1 MHQNSNPIKKL
12 RMTNTKLD
20 IGKNLRQLRTA
31 KKQTQA
37 IIARAIGMNQPGY
50 CDIESNRTT
59 PTIHTLQKLAEFWE
73 VPLVK
78 LLQEEEEKATVNNTN
93 NVGTLNGSISET
105 ATNNFFESKEIEEK
119 LKNTLTEAFASAMA
133 REIAKLTKI

>member
-1 MHQNSNPIKKL
+1 
-12 RMTNTKLD
+12 MTNTKLD
-20 IGKNLRQLRTA
+20 IGKNLRELRTA

-78 LLQEEEEKATVNNTN
+78 LLQEDEEKATVKNTN
-93 NVGTLNGSISET
+93 NVGTLNGSISEN

-119 LKNTLTEAFASAMA
+119 LQNALKEAFSSMVSVVVAT
-133 REIAKLTKI
+133 EIAKLTKI

>member
-1 MHQNSNPIKKL
+1 
-12 RMTNTKLD
+12 MTNTKLD
-20 IGKNLRQLRTA
+20 IGKNLRKLRTA

-37 IIARAIGMNQPGY
+37 IIAQAIGMNQPGY
-50 CDIESNRTT
+50 CDIEGNRTM

-78 LLQEEEEKATVNNTN
+78 LLQEEEEKATVTNFNT
-93 NVGTLNGSISET
+93 VETLNGTISGN